1 MNDIL
6 SRLDKIE
13 ALAALAAKNVL
24 SVSDV
29 AQLTGRSVKT
39 IRNRLDEIPHY
50 NGPMGVC
57 FDRGEIES
65 WMKAVKCQ
73 PAETIY
79 HQL

>member
-13 ALAALAAKNVL
+13 ALASLAAKTVL
-24 SVSDV
+24 TVKDL
-29 AQLTGRSVKT
+29 ALLTGKSVKT
-39 IRNRLDEIPHY
+39 IQNRLDEIPHY

-57 FDRGEIES
+57 FDRGEVES
-65 WMKAVKCQ
+65 WMKAIHCR
-73 PAETIY
+73 PAQSIY